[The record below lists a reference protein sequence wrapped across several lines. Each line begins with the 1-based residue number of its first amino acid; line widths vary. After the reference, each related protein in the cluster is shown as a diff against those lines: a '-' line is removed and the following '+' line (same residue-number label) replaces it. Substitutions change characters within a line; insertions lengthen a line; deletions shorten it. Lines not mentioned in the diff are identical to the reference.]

1 MIHRRNE
8 EAVMLTLFHAP
19 KSRSGSIVWLLEEL
33 GVPYETRVVNIRR
46 GDGSGARDPANPHP
60 HGKVPCLQHDGQ
72 RVFEIA
78 AITLYLTDLFPDTKL
93 GPRVGDPGR
102 GEYLSWLAYR
112 PGVLEPAIMM
122 RRLNVKHVPGT
133 MGWAEAGEVEAVL
146 NSVLSGRKYLLGDE
160 FSAAD
165 ITVGGTINFLM
176 GFKLLNETP
185 VFKDYAA
192 RITNRPAF
200 KRMMEKDAA

>member
-1 MIHRRNE
+1 
-8 EAVMLTLFHAP
+8 MLTLFHAP
-19 KSRSGSIVWLLEEL
+19 RSRSGGIVWLLEEL
-33 GVPYETRVVNIRR
+33 GVPYETKVVNIRR

-78 AITLYLTDLFPDTKL
+78 AITLYLTDLFPDSKL
-93 GPRVGDPGR
+93 GPRVGDPQR

-112 PGVLEPAIMM
+112 PGVLEPAMMM
-122 RRLNVKHVPGT
+122 RRLNVKHVQGA
-133 MGWAEAGEVEAVL
+133 MGWADAAEVEATL
-146 NSVLSGRKYLLGDE
+146 DSVLAGRRYLLGDA

-165 ITVGGTINFLM
+165 ISVGGTINFLM
-176 GFKLLNETP
+176 GFKIMNETP

-192 RITNRPAF
+192 RITSRPAF
-200 KRMMEKDAA
+200 KRMMERDGA